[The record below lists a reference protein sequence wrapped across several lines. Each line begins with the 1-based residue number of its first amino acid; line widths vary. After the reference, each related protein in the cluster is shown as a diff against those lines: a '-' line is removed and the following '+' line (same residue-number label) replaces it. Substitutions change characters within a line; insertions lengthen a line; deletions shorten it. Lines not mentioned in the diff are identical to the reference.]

1 MNNVPLLSSSPL
13 IQVLGRKID
22 RSPLSVGSLSQS
34 SDLVNLAVLK
44 YSKFQN
50 FQIGF
55 SNSQLYGYPE

>member
-13 IQVLGRKID
+13 ILSVDRQID

-50 FQIGF
+50 FQIEF